1 MGARVGRRRAPEL
14 FRVRGARPSRARAR
28 RVAGR
33 HSREP
38 GLRELREPLRQC
50 RPANQLLQPGPGLGF
65 ARRRRLRAGQRRRCG
80 GGLLDRTVAE
90 PSVILPV
97 ALTIAGSDSGGGA
110 GIQADLKTFAV
121 LGVHGTSALTAIT
134 AQNTRGVTDILE
146 LPTSLIREQIAVVV
160 DDIGVHAAKTGM
172 LSSAAII
179 ATVADAVQRYQIR
192 NLVVDPVMVAKGG
205 AKLLRDDAVTAMR
218 DLLMPLAAVVT
229 PNLPEAQVLLGREI
243 TTLDERRRA
252 ARDLVAMGA
261 RSAVVKGGH
270 AEGDVVDVFF
280 DGRQL
285 IELSAERIETPN
297 THGSGCVFSAAI
309 TAGIALGMEPLEA
322 VRLAKTIITPAI
334 RRLIQIG
341 HGHGPGHPWFAQ
353 T

>member
-1 MGARVGRRRAPEL
+1 M
-14 FRVRGARPSRARAR
+14 
-28 RVAGR
+28 
-33 HSREP
+33 
-38 GLRELREPLRQC
+38 
-50 RPANQLLQPGPGLGF
+50 
-65 ARRRRLRAGQRRRCG
+65 
-80 GGLLDRTVAE
+80 
-90 PSVILPV
+90 PV

-121 LGVHGTSALTAIT
+121 LGVHGTSAITAIT
-134 AQNTRGVTDILE
+134 AQNTTGVTDILE

-179 ATVADAVQRYQIR
+179 ATVADAVERYGIG

-322 VRLAKTIITPAI
+322 VRRAKKFITQAI
-334 RRLIQIG
+334 ANSIEIG
-341 HGHGPGHPWFAQ
+341 HGHGPVNPWFAQ
-353 T
+353 RVGR